1 LERAIGPRTSVLKS
15 VALTILPGCEAP
27 PVAATLTLALVRRSL
42 NERLWGVRRRGRLGL
57 KSLLRLRED
66 LLPLCRRG
74 ETIRHPAKIAV
85 IVQVVVVL
93 SRRPL
98 LTALCERLC
107 GLRRC
112 NEPKVM
118 FGVLQ
123 VILRSNRVPACVS
136 VPCKLEVF
144 FRDVVRVATDFDVG
158 SIRFIGSRQRIGPT
172 PIVRRPAAHP
182 LVLTW
187 SHFNFLISI
196 PVSPELFRSFRR
208 NFLEFD
214 ARETVHAFASLERAD
229 LITPDVRT

>member
-1 LERAIGPRTSVLKS
+1 M
-15 VALTILPGCEAP
+15 
-27 PVAATLTLALVRRSL
+27 
-42 NERLWGVRRRGRLGL
+42 
-57 KSLLRLRED
+57 
-66 LLPLCRRG
+66 
-74 ETIRHPAKIAV
+74 
-85 IVQVVVVL
+85 
-93 SRRPL
+93 
-98 LTALCERLC
+98 TALCERLC

-112 NEPKVM
+112 NQPKVM

-144 FRDVVRVATDFDVG
+144 FRDVMRIAAYFHVWPVRFV
-158 SIRFIGSRQRIGPT
+158 GSRQRIGPA

-214 ARETVHAFASLERAD
+214 ARETVHAFASLEWAD
-229 LITPDVRT
+229 LITPNVWT